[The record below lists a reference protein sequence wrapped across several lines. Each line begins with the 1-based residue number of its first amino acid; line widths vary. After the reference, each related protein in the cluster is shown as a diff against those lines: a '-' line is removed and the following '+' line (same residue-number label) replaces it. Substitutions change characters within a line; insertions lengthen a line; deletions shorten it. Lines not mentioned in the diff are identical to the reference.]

1 MERDFFLVHLR
12 GEYIECWTRCRVTKN
27 AKIDRKKGEEIVISR
42 AARISAAKT
51 PIISILV
58 VIVTTERDDL
68 VVLK

>member
-1 MERDFFLVHLR
+1 MSIYEGSTLSV
-12 GEYIECWTRCRVTKN
+12 GYRVTKN
-27 AKIDRKKGEEIVISR
+27 AKIDREKDEEIVISR

>member
-1 MERDFFLVHLR
+1 MSV
-12 GEYIECWTRCRVTKN
+12 GYRVTKN
-27 AKIDRKKGEEIVISR
+27 AKIDREKDEEIVISR

>member
-1 MERDFFLVHLR
+1 MSIYEESTLSV
-12 GEYIECWTRCRVTKN
+12 GYRVTKN
-27 AKIDRKKGEEIVISR
+27 AKIDREKDEEIVISR